1 MLLIQM
7 VVAHLFGDY
16 IFQWDKLAAWKAREL
31 RGVLAHG
38 SIVAGVTILFSYPY
52 DMEWMP
58 WAVAIGLSHIAVDA
72 LGYGVSRT
80 QWAKKHL
87 TPLTMYVIDQIIH
100 FTIILLAL
108 QLSGNLPAWDRV
120 AELLRTNKWWAIVL
134 AYTFIAMPSWVL
146 IEFFVSGFVRQ
157 STPDFQRAKRNK
169 YTMIVERWVIATLV
183 VIGQV
188 PLILIAAIPTVTRH
202 WRDWRSE
209 HAESYVAEFL
219 VSLMLAVLAGVFLT
233 QVFMM

>member
-16 IFQWDKLAAWKAREL
+16 ILQWDKLAAWKAREL

-38 SIVAGVTILFSYPY
+38 MIVAGVTLVFSYPY
-52 DMEWMP
+52 DMDWLP
-58 WAVAIGLSHIAVDA
+58 WALVIGLSHILVDA
-72 LGYGVSRT
+72 TGYY
-80 QWAKKHL
+80 L
-87 TPLTMYVIDQIIH
+87 THSDWVKARVRPFTLYVGDQIVH
-100 FTIILLAL
+100 FTIIWLVLF
-108 QLSGNLPAWDRV
+108 LSGNLPTFTMIG
-120 AELLRTNKWWAIVL
+120 ELLRDNKWWAIVL

-146 IEFFVSGFVRQ
+146 IEFFVSGFVRN
-157 STPDFQRAKRNK
+157 SAPDFQRAQQDK

-188 PLILIAAIPTVTRH
+188 PLILIAAIPTVTRR

-209 HAESYVAEFL
+209 QANSHVAEFL
-219 VSLMLAVLAGVFLT
+219 VSLMLAVMAGIFLAQIFVT
-233 QVFMM
+233 